1 MIDNAA
7 PHPRGKHRYTSVV
20 QGMELANEF
29 ARSRLSTAEFAR
41 QRGVSAQMV
50 RYWSARARCLA
61 TSAQSELVQI
71 AEVTSE
77 GAIEPAPTTPALPSP
92 AATPLPKPVPI
103 APAAASAPTIELRL
117 PNGVCIGIGA
127 GFSPQVLSQ
136 VIACVGGRP
145 C

>member
-7 PHPRGKHRYTSVV
+7 PHPPGKHRYTSVV

-29 ARSRLSTAEFAR
+29 GRSRLSTAEFAR
-41 QRGVSAQMV
+41 QRGVSSQMV
-50 RYWSARARCLA
+50 RYWSARARRLA
-61 TSAQSELVQI
+61 ASSTPDLVQV

-77 GAIEPAPTTPALPSP
+77 GAVEPVASVPALP
-92 AATPLPKPVPI
+92 
-103 APAAASAPTIELRL
+103 APAAPPSPKPQAAVTASTAPTIELRL
-117 PNGVCIGIGA
+117 PNGVCIGVGA

-136 VIACVGGRP
+136 VIACVSGRP